1 MEDVRLVMLKLSYLL
16 SKNVAEE
23 EKWWALNPIP
33 IQPRSI
39 VIAPKEIVHCPPV
52 LLSVF

>member
-1 MEDVRLVMLKLSYLL
+1 MEDVRLVMLKFSYLL

-23 EKWWALNPIP
+23 EKWWPLNPIP
-33 IQPRSI
+33 IRPRFT
-39 VIAPKEIVHCPPV
+39 VTAPKEIAHCPPV